1 MADDDERK
9 THIFR
14 VIGKTLDETG
24 EVVDEPSAY
33 IDIERSEYFKLVEGS
48 GPDWKQTNVR
58 LKWYLDDAGKVPNPS
73 RETTMR
79 KIIPPD
85 EENPDKPS
93 VWFEVDTIDR
103 IKIQDADQVIYHSFD
118 NSAENMGRKVAVRR
132 IVNYETTVDDDYPEG
147 GVIPKEDYQKKAAT
161 KDKEQYLDFEFVQ
174 KRAFRDA
181 DQVYAI
187 SYKNQPLI
195 DAAEMPDR
203 SYSPGQINPPWRLD
217 PLQNIVNVNF
227 GSLAVEFFDESFIEI
242 PQIVPP
248 SKKMFWSIWFRAPAE
263 SLAAAKAEFEAWRE
277 SGTDRAPL
285 TGVVPIMMSGSSR
298 TARKFDFVVRDV
310 GMLPSITSYSWDT
323 GICGWRAVG
332 TTTPSRPDQEPHWV
346 FNDDNRNIDPSYI
359 GIDCSGDVAKL
370 SVNLVMPGNNRATI
384 EGSFPV
390 IADFESSTDAMGLYG
405 SVSATDSCTPP
416 VGNHSPG
423 DGSIC
428 DLAHHYGV
436 LPFNDITSTYT
447 YESNADVVMG
457 CRPETFRTLPADT
470 IGDIN
475 LGELLTDAA
484 RAGGQVVT
492 PDKWHNLLLWIDLTN
507 SCSSDGTLGD
517 GTTVVQ
523 RDTEG
528 TRTSS
533 ACRMGIAFDDVN
545 LTRKAMS
552 CYWPTGYSDPNAILP
567 VNGYY
572 VAGDVTHSTSSTTDD
587 CFGNNI
593 TLVENRQRPKFRYS
607 PAAFAPGKVSFP
619 AAAPFV
625 DMSKRIEMGEAQVF
639 TGVTVDFSQ
648 QNVRRAFITKDGSPA
663 PLKKASDLLG
673 KKPEILV
680 HGSANWKKARN
691 TGTLADPNNNL
702 GGVVVGQVEKFKPNP
717 KLGK

>member
-1 MADDDERK
+1 MADDERK

-24 EVVDEPSAY
+24 QVVDEPSAY
-33 IDIERSEYFKLVEGS
+33 LDIERSEYFKLVEGG

-58 LKWYLDDAGKVPNPS
+58 LKWYMDDTGKVPNPS
-73 RETTMR
+73 RETTTR

-85 EENPDKPS
+85 EEDPDKPS

-147 GVIPKEDYQKKAAT
+147 GVIPKEDYQKKAST

-187 SYKNQPLI
+187 SYNNQPLI

-227 GSLAVEFFDESFIEI
+227 GSLAVEFSDESFIEI

-248 SKKMFWSIWFRAPAE
+248 SKKMLWSIWFRAPAE
-263 SLAAAKAEFEAWRE
+263 SLAAAKAEFEAWRD
-277 SGTDRAPL
+277 SGIDRAPL
-285 TGVVPIMMSGSSR
+285 TGIVPIAVFGSPR
-298 TARKFDFVVRDV
+298 TARKFDVAFREV
-310 GMLPSITSYSWDT
+310 GTIPAITNYIWDT
-323 GICGWRAVG
+323 SICGWRQNG
-332 TTTPSRPDQEPHWV
+332 PTTPAQPEQVAYYV
-346 FNDDNRNIDPSYI
+346 FNDETRNIDPSYI
-359 GIDCSGDVAKL
+359 GIDCSGDVPKL
-370 SVNLVMPGNNRATI
+370 SVNIVMPSNNLASF
-384 EGSFPV
+384 EGAWPA
-390 IADFESSTDAMGLYG
+390 IKTTDRPAAMGLYG
-405 SVSATDSCTPP
+405 TVTATAECTPP
-416 VGNHSPG
+416 VNNHAPG

-428 DLAHHYGV
+428 DLEHKPSV
-436 LPFNDITSTYT
+436 LPFNDITNTDT
-447 YESNADVVMG
+447 YESNAEVVMG
-457 CRPETFRTLPADT
+457 YRPETFRTVPA
-470 IGDIN
+470 GN
-475 LGELLTDAA
+475 VGELSFGELMSSAA
-484 RAGGQVVT
+484 LGGGQKVT
-492 PDKWHNLLLWIDLTN
+492 PDEWHHLLLSIDLTN
-507 SCSSDGTLGD
+507 SCSTDGVLSDGTTF
-517 GTTVVQ
+517 GTLN
-523 RDTEG
+523 DTEG
-528 TRTSS
+528 HRTSS
-533 ACRMGIAFDDVN
+533 ACRMWISFDDVN
-545 LTRKAMS
+545 LTKKALS
-552 CYWPTGYSDPNAILP
+552 SYWPSGYSDPNAILP

-572 VAGDVTHSTSSTTDD
+572 VADDVTVSMSRTIDD
-587 CFGNNI
+587 CWGNNI
-593 TLVENRQRPKFRYS
+593 TNVQVQQQPKFRYT

-639 TGVTVDFSQ
+639 TGVTVDSSQ

-702 GGVVVGQVEKFKPNP
+702 GGVVVGQIEKFKPNP